1 MWLSDFKQFTK
12 SLLNSLASLAT
23 HTSKGLGTNTV
34 PDPVP
39 GNGALKEWR
48 EKRRFTTEDQDL
60 VSLPQRN
67 VQFIWQI

>member
-1 MWLSDFKQFTK
+1 MVVSFYWANSRVKLD
-12 SLLNSLASLAT
+12 SLR
-23 HTSKGLGTNTV
+23 GLGTYTV
-34 PDPVP
+34 PDPDP

-48 EKRRFTTEDQDL
+48 EKRRFTTEDRDL

>member
-1 MWLSDFKQFTK
+1 MVDSFYLAIIRFRLSSFT
-12 SLLNSLASLAT
+12 
-23 HTSKGLGTNTV
+23 GLGTYTV

-48 EKRRFTTEDQDL
+48 EKRRFTTEDRDP

-67 VQFIWQI
+67 VEFIWQI